1 MNNKTRILLFTL
13 ITVLP
18 ALAYLNSLGNTFVY
32 DDYVTIT
39 NNYFIREWRYLSAF
53 INQKYF
59 VVSNELTYRP
69 IVTLSYFIEYA
80 LWQLRPWGYHLT
92 NIIIH
97 TLNVYLVYCMAY
109 RLFYNRQSAFISAII
124 FSIHPIF
131 SEAVNAISYREDL
144 LSATF
149 LLAAFIL
156 FLKSNRSAG
165 RRDFI
170 ICYAFSL
177 CAYLFALLS
186 KEMAI
191 TLPFL
196 ILAYDLIFQKGI
208 SLNTHNTP
216 GWHYLNQK
224 AILFSPFTRDRGS
237 VIDYHSLI
245 PPLAR
250 EDTGGCKKTFQEK
263 KFLQDNAIM
272 RLIIRYAGY
281 LAVSAF
287 YLYLRFSLFHNPGES
302 SKFPGNSLFAN
313 GIMMTK
319 TLGYYFKLLFIPV
332 PLNADYVV
340 PLTYS
345 PAEAAFLVSVIVVI
359 LGVILSVKL
368 CRLSRIWTFS
378 ILWFFITL
386 LPVMNIIPIINIMA
400 ERYLYIPGIGFTLL
414 LGSIFARKRVIT
426 ESSPSPSPVPQA
438 RLALRQTQG
447 VAPCMVN
454 LSNHH
459 NEISS
464 KKGRTAIPIVS
475 PPLAGG
481 ARGGGFPLSFVNRC
495 LLNIS
500 YKIINRRLFRI
511 ASITIICLLFA
522 WGTMSRNRIW
532 FNEFTFSME
541 TIRRSPGS
549 FRVYN
554 DLGYFYYHSGLT
566 DAAIQAFR
574 DSIRV
579 KYDQPKAHCNL
590 GAAYSLKGLDNE
602 AIEELKIA
610 TQLRNEYPEAH
621 NNLGILYKRKGMLDK
636 AVGEYIE
643 ALRTNPYYADAH
655 CNLGSALVDQGK
667 LDEALSELEKA
678 VKIRRNFALAHYNIA
693 VVYFKK
699 GQMDN
704 AYNKL
709 LEANQLDP
717 KNADVHSSLG
727 VLYLNHL
734 HDNKKALEHI
744 REALRINPKHR
755 QAEEMKK
762 VINKLISAEGMP

>member
-1 MNNKTRILLFTL
+1 MP
-13 ITVLP
+13 V
-18 ALAYLNSLGNTFVY
+18 LAYLNSLRNTFVY
-32 DDYVTIT
+32 DDYITIT
-39 NNYFIREWRYLSAF
+39 NNHFIRDWRYLSAF
-53 INQKYF
+53 FSQKYF
-59 VVSNELTYRP
+59 VVSGELTYRP
-69 IVTLSYFIEYA
+69 IVTLSYFLEYA
-80 LWQLRPWGYHLT
+80 LWQLKPWGYHLT

-109 RLFYNRQSAFISAII
+109 RLFYNRQSAFISCLI

-131 SEAVNAISYREDL
+131 TEAVNAVSYREDL

-149 LLAAFIL
+149 LLTAFLL
-156 FLKSNRSAG
+156 FLKSNRSTG
-165 RRDFI
+165 RRNFI

-177 CAYLFALLS
+177 CTYLFALLS

-196 ILAYDLIFQKGI
+196 ILACDLILQNGI
-208 SLNTHNTP
+208 SLNLHTTIDR
-216 GWHYLNQK
+216 HYLNQK
-224 AILFSPFTRDRGS
+224 PLLFSPFARDRGN
-237 VIDYHSLI
+237 VIDYPSLI
-245 PPLAR
+245 PPLR
-250 EDTGGCKKTFQEK
+250 RGDTGGYKKPFQK
-263 KFLQDNAIM
+263 IIM
-272 RLIIRYAGY
+272 PLVTPYAGY
-281 LAVSAF
+281 VVVSAF

-302 SKFPGNSLFAN
+302 VEFPGNSIFAN

-345 PAEAAFLVSVIVVI
+345 PADAAFRVSVVVVI
-359 LGVILSVKL
+359 LVIVLSIKL

-414 LGSIFARKRVIT
+414 LGSIFTQKPFTRLFHIKGKILNWRV
-426 ESSPSPSPVPQA
+426 
-438 RLALRQTQG
+438 
-447 VAPCMVN
+447 
-454 LSNHH
+454 
-459 NEISS
+459 
-464 KKGRTAIPIVS
+464 
-475 PPLAGG
+475 
-481 ARGGGFPLSFVNRC
+481 
-495 LLNIS
+495 
-500 YKIINRRLFRI
+500 FRI

-522 WGTMSRNRIW
+522 WGTISRNRIW
-532 FNEFTFSME
+532 FNEFTFSTE

-554 DLGYFYYHSGLT
+554 DLGYFYYHNGFT
-566 DAAIQAFR
+566 DAAIQAFK

-579 KYDQPKAHCNL
+579 RYEQPKAHCNL
-590 GAAYSLKGLDNE
+590 GAAYSLKGLNDE
-602 AIEELKIA
+602 AIKELKLA

-621 NNLGILYKRKGMLDK
+621 NNLGLLYKRKGMLDE
-636 AVGEYIE
+636 AVGEYNE
-643 ALRTNPYYADAH
+643 ALKTNPYYADAH
-655 CNLGSALVDQGK
+655 CNLGSALIDQGR

-699 GQMDN
+699 GQMDK

-717 KNADVHSSLG
+717 KNADVHISLG

-744 REALRINPKHR
+744 REALQINPKHK
-755 QAEEMKK
+755 QAGEMKK
-762 VINKLISAEGMP
+762 IINKLTSTEGKP

>member
-1 MNNKTRILLFTL
+1 MNNKTRVILFTL
-13 ITVLP
+13 ITALP
-18 ALAYLNSLGNTFVY
+18 ALVYLNSLGNTFVY

-39 NNYFIREWRYLSAF
+39 NNYFIREWRYLPAF
-53 INQKYF
+53 FNQKYF

-69 IVTLSYFIEYA
+69 MVTLSYFLEYA
-80 LWQLRPWGYHLT
+80 LWGLNPWGYHLT

-109 RLFYNRQSAFISAII
+109 RLFYDRQPAFISSII

-131 SEAVNAISYREDL
+131 TEAVNAVSYREDL

-149 LLAAFIL
+149 LLIAFIL

-177 CAYLFALLS
+177 TAYLFALLS

-196 ILAYDLIFQKGI
+196 ILAYDLIFQRGI
-208 SLNTHNTP
+208 SFNIHSMTAQQSF
-216 GWHYLNQK
+216 NQK
-224 AILFSPFTRDRGS
+224 PPFTSDRGS
-237 VIDYHSLI
+237 VIDYPSLI

-250 EDTGGCKKTFQEK
+250 GETGECKKPFRK
-263 KFLQDNAIM
+263 IIM
-272 RLIIRYAGY
+272 PLVTHYTGYIII
-281 LAVSAF
+281 SIF
-287 YLYLRFSLFHNPGES
+287 YLFLRFYFFRNPGES
-302 SKFPGNSLFAN
+302 SEFPGNSVFVN

-319 TLGYYFKLLFIPV
+319 VLGYYFKLLFIPV

-345 PAEAAFLVSVIVVI
+345 PADAAFLLSVIAVI
-359 LGVILSVKL
+359 LVVVLSIKL

-400 ERYLYIPGIGFTLL
+400 ERYLYLPGIGFTLL
-414 LGSIFARKRVIT
+414 LGSIFTQKPFANKR
-426 ESSPSPSPVPQA
+426 
-438 RLALRQTQG
+438 
-447 VAPCMVN
+447 
-454 LSNHH
+454 
-459 NEISS
+459 
-464 KKGRTAIPIVS
+464 
-475 PPLAGG
+475 
-481 ARGGGFPLSFVNRC
+481 FVNVSGEI
-495 LLNIS
+495 LYL
-500 YKIINRRLFRI
+500 RLFRI
-511 ASITIICLLFA
+511 ASTTIICLLFA
-522 WGTMSRNRIW
+522 WGTMNRNRIW
-532 FNEFTFSME
+532 VNEFAFSTE

-554 DLGYFYYHSGLT
+554 DLGYYYYHNGFT
-566 DAAIQAFR
+566 DAAIRAFR

-590 GAAYSLKGLDNE
+590 GAAYSLKGLDKE
-602 AIEELKIA
+602 AIEELTIA
-610 TQLRNEYPEAH
+610 TRLRNEYPEAH
-621 NNLGILYKRKGMLDK
+621 NNLGILYKRKGMLNE

-655 CNLGSALVDQGK
+655 CNLGSALIDQGR

-678 VKIRRNFALAHYNIA
+678 VKIRRDFALAHYNMA

-699 GQMDN
+699 GQMDE
-704 AYNKL
+704 AYHKL
-709 LEANQLDP
+709 LEAYQLDP
-717 KNADVHSSLG
+717 KNADVHISLG
-727 VLYLNHL
+727 VLYLNHF

-762 VINKLISAEGMP
+762 VINKLTSTEGRP

>member
-39 NNYFIREWRYLSAF
+39 NNHFIREWRYLPAF
-53 INQKYF
+53 FNQKYF
-59 VVSNELTYRP
+59 VISGELTYRP
-69 IVTLSYFIEYA
+69 IVTLSYFLEYA

-109 RLFYNRQSAFISAII
+109 RLFYNRQSAFISSII

-131 SEAVNAISYREDL
+131 TEAVNAVSYREDL

-149 LLAAFIL
+149 LLTAFLL

-196 ILAYDLIFQKGI
+196 ILAYDLILQKGI
-208 SLNTHNTP
+208 TLNTSNTL

-224 AILFSPFTRDRGS
+224 PPLFPLFARDRGG
-237 VIDYHSLI
+237 VIDCPSLI

-250 EDTGGCKKTFQEK
+250 ADTGGCKKPFREK
-263 KFLQDNAIM
+263 RFLQSNAIM
-272 RLIIRYAGY
+272 QLATRYAGY
-281 LAVSAF
+281 LVISAF

-302 SKFPGNSLFAN
+302 SEFPGNSILAN

-319 TLGYYFKLLFIPV
+319 TLGYYFKLLFIPF

-345 PAEAAFLVSVIVVI
+345 PADAAFIVSVIVVI
-359 LGVILSVKL
+359 LVVVLSVKL

-414 LGSIFARKRVIT
+414 VGSIF
-426 ESSPSPSPVPQA
+426 
-438 RLALRQTQG
+438 TQ
-447 VAPCMVN
+447 
-454 LSNHH
+454 
-459 NEISS
+459 
-464 KKGRTAIPIVS
+464 KT
-475 PPLAGG
+475 
-481 ARGGGFPLSFVNRC
+481 FVNKC
-495 LLNIS
+495 LLNVSGGIL
-500 YKIINRRLFRI
+500 NQRLFYI
-511 ASITIICLLFA
+511 ALITIICLLFA
-522 WGTMSRNRIW
+522 WGTMIRNRIW
-532 FNEFTFSME
+532 FNEFTFSTE

-566 DAAIQAFR
+566 DAAIQAFK

-610 TQLRNEYPEAH
+610 THLRNEYPEAH
-621 NNLGILYKRKGMLDK
+621 NNLGLLYKRKGMLDE

-643 ALRTNPYYADAH
+643 ALKTNPYYAEAH
-655 CNLGSALVDQGK
+655 CNLGSALIDQGR

-678 VKIRRNFALAHYNIA
+678 IKIRRNFALAHYNIA

-699 GQMDN
+699 GHMDK
-704 AYNKL
+704 AYNRL

-717 KNADVHSSLG
+717 KNADVHISLG
-727 VLYLNHL
+727 VLYLNYL
-734 HDNKKALEHI
+734 HNNEKALEHI

-762 VINKLISAEGMP
+762 VINKLTSVEGKQ

>member
-1 MNNKTRILLFTL
+1 
-13 ITVLP
+13 
-18 ALAYLNSLGNTFVY
+18 LAYLNSLGNTFVY

-39 NNYFIREWRYLSAF
+39 NNHFIREWRYLSAF
-53 INQKYF
+53 FNQKYF
-59 VVSNELTYRP
+59 VISGELTYRP

-80 LWQLRPWGYHLT
+80 IWQLRPWGYHLT

-109 RLFYNRQSAFISAII
+109 RLFYNRPAAFISCLI
-124 FSIHPIF
+124 FAVHPIF
-131 SEAVNAISYREDL
+131 TEAVNAVSYREDL

-149 LLAAFIL
+149 LLVAFLL
-156 FLKSNRSAG
+156 FLKSNRSTG
-165 RRDFI
+165 KRDFI
-170 ICYAFSL
+170 ISYAFSL

-191 TLPFL
+191 TLPCL

-208 SLNTHNTP
+208 SLNTQNTP
-216 GWHYLNQK
+216 GWHLKEK
-224 AILFSPFTRDRGS
+224 APLFPPFVKG
-237 VIDYHSLI
+237 
-245 PPLAR
+245 
-250 EDTGGCKKTFQEK
+250 DTGGGKEPIEEK
-263 KFLQDNAIM
+263 KLLQDNTIV
-272 RLIIRYAGY
+272 RLVTRYAGY
-281 LAVSAF
+281 LVVSAF
-287 YLYLRFSLFHNPGES
+287 YLYLRFSLFYNPGES
-302 SKFPGNSLFAN
+302 SEFPGNSIFAN

-319 TLGYYFKLLFIPV
+319 TIGYYFKLLFIPV

-345 PAEAAFLVSVIVVI
+345 PADAAFLVSVVVVI
-359 LGVILSVKL
+359 LVVVLSVKL

-414 LGSIFARKRVIT
+414 LGSILSQKRDISLFYLHGT
-426 ESSPSPSPVPQA
+426 KSSPSPSTANLV
-438 RLALRQTQG
+438 RLSA
-447 VAPCMVN
+447 
-454 LSNHH
+454 H
-459 NEISS
+459 NQVTSRDE
-464 KKGRTAIPIVS
+464 RTVTTLVS
-475 PPLAGG
+475 PPLVGG
-481 ARGGGFPLSFVNRC
+481 ARGGGLPLSFANKCV
-495 LLNIS
+495 LNVS
-500 YKIINRRLFRI
+500 GKILNRRVFYI
-511 ASITIICLLFA
+511 ALITIICLLFA
-522 WGTMSRNRIW
+522 WGTISRNRIW
-532 FNEFTFSME
+532 FNEFAFSTE

-554 DLGYFYYHSGLT
+554 DLGYFYHHNGFT
-566 DAAIQAFR
+566 DAAIQAFK

-590 GAAYSLKGLDNE
+590 GAAYSLKGLDHE

-610 TQLRNEYPEAH
+610 TRLRNEYPEAH
-621 NNLGILYKRKGMLDK
+621 NNLGLLYKRKGMLDE
-636 AVGEYIE
+636 AVGEYVE
-643 ALRTNPYYADAH
+643 ALKTNPYYADAY
-655 CNLGSALVDQGK
+655 CNLGSAFIDQGR
-667 LDEALSELEKA
+667 LDEALAELEKA
-678 VKIRRNFALAHYNIA
+678 VKIQRNFALAHYNIA

-699 GQMDN
+699 GGMDD

-717 KNADVHSSLG
+717 KNADVHISLG

-744 REALRINPKHR
+744 REALRINPIHR

-762 VINKLISAEGMP
+762 VINKLTSAEGRP

>member
-1 MNNKTRILLFTL
+1 LNNKTRAILFTL
-13 ITVLP
+13 IAALP
-18 ALAYLNSLGNTFVY
+18 VLAYLNSLGNTFVY

-39 NNYFIREWRYLSAF
+39 NNHFIREWRYLSAF
-53 INQKYF
+53 FNQKYF
-59 VVSNELTYRP
+59 VISGELTYRP
-69 IVTLSYFIEYA
+69 IVSLSYFLEYA
-80 LWQLRPWGYHLT
+80 LWQLNPWGYHLT

-109 RLFYNRQSAFISAII
+109 RLFYNRQSAFISSIL

-131 SEAVNAISYREDL
+131 SEAVNAVSYREDL

-149 LLAAFIL
+149 LLTAFIL
-156 FLKSNRSAG
+156 FLKSNRSIG
-165 RRDFI
+165 KRDFI
-170 ICYAFSL
+170 ISYAFSL

-191 TLPFL
+191 TLPCL
-196 ILAYDLIFQKGI
+196 ILAYDFVFQKGI
-208 SLNTHNTP
+208 SLNIRNTIER
-216 GWHYLNQK
+216 HYHNQK
-224 AILFSPFTRDRGS
+224 PSLFPPCARDRGS
-237 VIDYHSLI
+237 VIGYPSLI
-245 PPLAR
+245 PPFAR
-250 EDTGGCKKTFQEK
+250 GDTGGCKKPFQEK
-263 KFLQDNAIM
+263 KFLQDTTIM
-272 RLIIRYAGY
+272 RLITRYAGY
-281 LAVSAF
+281 LVVSVF
-287 YLYLRFSLFHNPGES
+287 YLFLRFYLFHNPGES
-302 SKFPGNSLFAN
+302 AEYPGNSIFAN

-319 TLGYYFKLLFIPV
+319 TLGYYFKLLFIPI

-345 PAEAAFLVSVIVVI
+345 PADAAFIASLTLLIIVVVLTI
-359 LGVILSVKL
+359 KL
-368 CRLSRIWTFS
+368 CRLSTVWAFS

-386 LPVMNIIPIINIMA
+386 LPVLNIIPIINIMA
-400 ERYLYIPGIGFTLL
+400 ERYLYIPGIGFTML
-414 LGSIFARKRVIT
+414 LGSIFTQKTFANKR
-426 ESSPSPSPVPQA
+426 
-438 RLALRQTQG
+438 
-447 VAPCMVN
+447 
-454 LSNHH
+454 
-459 NEISS
+459 
-464 KKGRTAIPIVS
+464 
-475 PPLAGG
+475 
-481 ARGGGFPLSFVNRC
+481 
-495 LLNIS
+495 LLNVLGEIL
-500 YKIINRRLFRI
+500 NQWLFRI

-532 FNEFTFSME
+532 FNEFTFSTE

-554 DLGYFYYHSGLT
+554 DLGYFYYHNGFT

-602 AIEELKIA
+602 AIEELNIA
-610 TQLRNEYPEAH
+610 TRLRNEYPEAH
-621 NNLGILYKRKGMLDK
+621 NNLGILYKRKGMLDE
-636 AVGEYIE
+636 AVGEYVE
-643 ALRTNPYYADAH
+643 ALKTNPYYADAH
-655 CNLGSALVDQGK
+655 CNLGSALIDQGR

-699 GQMDN
+699 GQIND

-717 KNADVHSSLG
+717 KNADVHISLG
-727 VLYLNHL
+727 VLYLNHF

-762 VINKLISAEGMP
+762 VINKLTSAEGKP

>member
-18 ALAYLNSLGNTFVY
+18 PLAYLNSLENTFVY

-39 NNYFIREWRYLSAF
+39 NNHFIREWRYLSAF
-53 INQKYF
+53 FNQKYF
-59 VVSNELTYRP
+59 VISGELTYRP
-69 IVTLSYFIEYA
+69 IVTLSYFLEYA
-80 LWQLRPWGYHLT
+80 LWQLKPWGYHLT

-109 RLFYNRQSAFISAII
+109 RLFYNRQSAFISSII
-124 FSIHPIF
+124 FSIHPLF
-131 SEAVNAISYREDL
+131 TEAVNAVSYREDL

-149 LLAAFIL
+149 LLTAFL
-156 FLKSNRSAG
+156 FFLKSNRNAG

-191 TLPFL
+191 VLPFL
-196 ILAYDLIFQKGI
+196 ILAYDLILQKGI

-224 AILFSPFTRDRGS
+224 TSLFASLARDRGS
-237 VIDYHSLI
+237 VIDYPSLI

-250 EDTGGCKKTFQEK
+250 GTTRGGKKPFQEK
-263 KFLQDNAIM
+263 RFLQGNAIM
-272 RLIIRYAGY
+272 RLVTRYTGY
-281 LAVSAF
+281 LVVSVF

-302 SKFPGNSLFAN
+302 SEFPGNSIFAN

-319 TLGYYFKLLFIPV
+319 ALGYYFKLLFIPI

-345 PAEAAFLVSVIVVI
+345 PADASFIVSVIVVI
-359 LGVILSVKL
+359 LVVVLSVKL
-368 CRLSRIWTFS
+368 CLLSRIWTFS

-400 ERYLYIPGIGFTLL
+400 ERYLYIPGIGFILL
-414 LGSIFARKRVIT
+414 LGSIF
-426 ESSPSPSPVPQA
+426 
-438 RLALRQTQG
+438 TQ
-447 VAPCMVN
+447 
-454 LSNHH
+454 
-459 NEISS
+459 
-464 KKGRTAIPIVS
+464 KT
-475 PPLAGG
+475 
-481 ARGGGFPLSFVNRC
+481 FVNKC
-495 LLNIS
+495 LLNVSGNIL
-500 YKIINRRLFRI
+500 NRRVFCI
-511 ASITIICLLFA
+511 ASITIICLLLT

-532 FNEFTFSME
+532 FNEFTFSTE

-549 FRVYN
+549 FRMYN
-554 DLGYFYYHSGLT
+554 DLGYYYYHHNGFI

-579 KYDQPKAHCNL
+579 RYNQPKAHCNL

-610 TQLRNEYPEAH
+610 TRLRNEYPEAH
-621 NNLGILYKRKGMLDK
+621 NNLGLLYKRNGMPDK
-636 AVGEYIE
+636 AVNEYIE
-643 ALRTNPYYADAH
+643 ALKTSPYYADAH
-655 CNLGSALVDQGK
+655 CNLGSALIDQGR

-678 VKIRRNFALAHYNIA
+678 VKIRKNFVLAHYNIA
-693 VVYFKK
+693 VVYYKK
-699 GQMDN
+699 GQMN
-704 AYNKL
+704 EAYNKL
-709 LEANQLDP
+709 LEACQLDP
-717 KNADVHSSLG
+717 LSADVHISLG
-727 VLYLNHL
+727 VLYLNHF

-744 REALRINPKHR
+744 QKALRLNPKHR

-762 VINKLISAEGMP
+762 VINKLTSAEGKP

>member
-1 MNNKTRILLFTL
+1 MNNKTRVILFTL
-13 ITVLP
+13 ITALP
-18 ALAYLNSLGNTFVY
+18 VLAYLNSLGNAFVY
-32 DDYVTIT
+32 DDYLTIT
-39 NNYFIREWRYLSAF
+39 NNHFIREWRYFPAF
-53 INQKYF
+53 FNQKYF
-59 VVSNELTYRP
+59 VISGELTYRP
-69 IVTLSYFIEYA
+69 IVTLSYFVEYA
-80 LWQLRPWGYHLT
+80 LWQLNPWGYHLT

-97 TLNVYLVYCMAY
+97 ALNVYLVYCMAY
-109 RLFYNRQSAFISAII
+109 RLFYNRPSAFISSII

-131 SEAVNAISYREDL
+131 TEAVNAVSYREDL

-149 LLAAFIL
+149 LLVAFIL
-156 FLKSNRSAG
+156 FLKSNRSAN
-165 RRDFI
+165 RRNFI

-196 ILAYDLIFQKGI
+196 ILAYDLILQKGI

-216 GWHYLNQK
+216 GRHCLNQK
-224 AILFSPFTRDRGS
+224 SSLFPPFARERRS
-237 VIDYHSLI
+237 VIDSPPLI

-250 EDTGGCKKTFQEK
+250 GTGGCKKPFQEN
-263 KFLQDNAIM
+263 KFLHGNAIM
-272 RLIIRYAGY
+272 QLVTRYAGY
-281 LAVSAF
+281 LVISAF

-302 SKFPGNSLFAN
+302 VQYPGNSILAN
-313 GIMMTK
+313 TIMMTK

-345 PAEAAFLVSVIVVI
+345 PADVAFLVSLVVVI
-359 LGVILSVKL
+359 LVVVLSVKL
-368 CRLSRIWTFS
+368 CCLSSIWTFS

-386 LPVMNIIPIINIMA
+386 LPVMNIVPIINIMA

-414 LGSIFARKRVIT
+414 VGSIV
-426 ESSPSPSPVPQA
+426 
-438 RLALRQTQG
+438 TQK
-447 VAPCMVN
+447 P
-454 LSNHH
+454 
-459 NEISS
+459 
-464 KKGRTAIPIVS
+464 
-475 PPLAGG
+475 
-481 ARGGGFPLSFVNRC
+481 FVNRQ
-495 LLNIS
+495 LVNVSGRILNQ
-500 YKIINRRLFRI
+500 RLFRT
-511 ASITIICLLFA
+511 AGITIICLLFA
-522 WGTMSRNRIW
+522 WGTMNRNRIW
-532 FNEFTFSME
+532 FNEFTFSTE

-554 DLGYFYYHSGLT
+554 NLGYFYYHSGFT
-566 DAAIQAFR
+566 NAAIQAFR
-574 DSIRV
+574 DSLRV

-590 GAAYSLKGLDNE
+590 GAAYSLKGLDRE

-610 TQLRNEYPEAH
+610 TRLRNEYPEAH
-621 NNLGILYKRKGMLDK
+621 NNLGILYKRKGMLDE
-636 AVGEYIE
+636 AVGEYVE
-643 ALRTNPYYADAH
+643 ALKTNPYYADAH
-655 CNLGSALVDQGK
+655 CNLGSALIDQGR

-678 VKIRRNFALAHYNIA
+678 IRIRRNFALAHYNIA

-717 KNADVHSSLG
+717 KNADVHISLG

-762 VINKLISAEGMP
+762 VINKLTSAEGSP

>member
-1 MNNKTRILLFTL
+1 MNNKTRILLFIL
-13 ITVLP
+13 IAVLP

-39 NNYFIREWRYLSAF
+39 NNHFIREWRYLSAF
-53 INQKYF
+53 FNQKYF
-59 VVSNELTYRP
+59 VIAGELTYRP

-80 LWQLRPWGYHLT
+80 IWQLRPWGYHLT

-109 RLFYNRQSAFISAII
+109 RLFYNRQSAFISSIL

-131 SEAVNAISYREDL
+131 SEAVNAVSYREDL

-149 LLAAFIL
+149 LLTAFLL

-196 ILAYDLIFQKGI
+196 ILAYDLILQKGI
-208 SLNTHNTP
+208 SLNTHNTL

-224 AILFSPFTRDRGS
+224 PPLFPPFSRDRGS
-237 VIDYHSLI
+237 VIDYPSLI
-245 PPLAR
+245 PPFAR
-250 EDTGGCKKTFQEK
+250 GDTGGCKKPFQEK
-263 KFLQDNAIM
+263 KYLQGNTIM
-272 RLIIRYAGY
+272 WLITRYAGY
-281 LAVSAF
+281 LVVSAF

-302 SKFPGNSLFAN
+302 SEFPGNSIFAN

-319 TLGYYFKLLFIPV
+319 ALGYYFKLLFIPV

-340 PLTYS
+340 PFTYS
-345 PAEAAFLVSVIVVI
+345 PADAAFIVSVIVVM
-359 LGVILSVKL
+359 LVVVLSIKL

-414 LGSIFARKRVIT
+414 LGSIF
-426 ESSPSPSPVPQA
+426 
-438 RLALRQTQG
+438 TQKTF
-447 VAPCMVN
+447 AN
-454 LSNHH
+454 
-459 NEISS
+459 
-464 KKGRTAIPIVS
+464 K
-475 PPLAGG
+475 
-481 ARGGGFPLSFVNRC
+481 C
-495 LLNIS
+495 LLNVSGEIL
-500 YKIINRRLFRI
+500 NRRVFYI
-511 ASITIICLLFA
+511 ALITIICLLFA

-532 FNEFTFSME
+532 FNEFTFSTE

-610 TQLRNEYPEAH
+610 TRLRNEYPEAH
-621 NNLGILYKRKGMLDK
+621 NNLGILYKRKGMLDN

-643 ALRTNPYYADAH
+643 ALKTNPYYADAH
-655 CNLGSALVDQGK
+655 CNLGSAFIDQGR

-699 GQMDN
+699 GQMDK

-709 LEANQLDP
+709 LEANQFDP
-717 KNADVHSSLG
+717 KNADVHISLG
-727 VLYLNHL
+727 VLYLNHF

-755 QAEEMKK
+755 QAEEMNK
-762 VINKLISAEGMP
+762 VINKLTSAEGRP